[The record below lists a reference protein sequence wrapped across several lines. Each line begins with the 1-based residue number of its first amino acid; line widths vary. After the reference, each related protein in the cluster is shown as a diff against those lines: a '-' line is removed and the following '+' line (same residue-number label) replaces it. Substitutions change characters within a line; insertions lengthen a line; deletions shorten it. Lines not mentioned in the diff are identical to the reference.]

1 MKTPF
6 TTEQFFSVFESYN
19 SAVFPAQLILLLLG
33 IFALYMVIT
42 QKAKKDRTVG
52 SLLGL
57 FWVWMGVVYHIVF
70 FSPINPAAQVFG
82 ALFILQGIFLLIETF
97 KRRKLEFSYT
107 GNLKGNLGLIFILF
121 GLVIYPVISYFLAGT
136 VEKTISFGLPCPTT
150 IATFGFFL
158 LTGNKF
164 SKYLVIIPSLWAL
177 IGTTAALKF
186 GVYQDFLLIVTAI
199 ITNIYVFK
207 NKKTNT

>member
-6 TTEQFFSVFESYN
+6 TIEQFFSVFESYN

-42 QKAKKDRTVG
+42 QKTKMDRTVG
-52 SLLGL
+52 S
-57 FWVWMGVVYHIVF
+57 
-70 FSPINPAAQVFG
+70 
-82 ALFILQGIFLLIETF
+82 
-97 KRRKLEFSYT
+97 
-107 GNLKGNLGLIFILF
+107 LF
-121 GLVIYPVISYFLAGT
+121 GLVIYPVISFFPGGT

-158 LTGNKF
+158 LTGKKF
-164 SKYLVIIPSLWAL
+164 PKYLVIIPSLWAL

-199 ITNIYVFK
+199 VANIYLLRKKRHKNVSTLDRDNRKPVFA
-207 NKKTNT
+207 TSGFLCPI